1 MRFVVVAAS
10 LLIAAPA
17 FAQNGGLGTTPA
29 TASGATLSDQA
40 EVPSG
45 PSSAASN
52 DGDHLICRRVET
64 DSSSHMGTRRVCLTA
79 EGWRQQQ
86 RRN

>member
-1 MRFVVVAAS
+1 MKFMIVAA
-10 LLIAAPA
+10 AAVLVAGPA
-17 FAQNGGLGTTPA
+17 FAQSTGMGSTTA
-29 TASGATLSDQA
+29 GSGASLSDQA
-40 EVPSG
+40 DVPSG
-45 PSSAASN
+45 PSSAAN
-52 DGDHLICRRVET
+52 NEGEHLICRRVET